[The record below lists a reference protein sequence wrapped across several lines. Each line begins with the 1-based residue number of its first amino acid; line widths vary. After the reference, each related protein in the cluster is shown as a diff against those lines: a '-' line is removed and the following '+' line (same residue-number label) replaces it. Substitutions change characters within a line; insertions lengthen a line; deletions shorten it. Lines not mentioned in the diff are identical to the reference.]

1 VAGAPG
7 VEPGI
12 TGSKPGALPLGYA
25 PIPLTPMRKPSSR
38 HSPYMASGALRTSIG
53 GWGQRMGVPKAPRGL
68 GPLPHASHP
77 EQALLRGSAGPSIYV
92 RLQPSGVWRSLVAH
106 LVRDEGV
113 AGSNPATPTT
123 VSRNKVNDLKNSGR
137 GSRVAPAPGSA
148 PETVVTAPGEIETSA
163 PSRSRDRGATGKLQ
177 IDATTRNG
185 DCLKEGVRE
194 GCRASERDQ
203 ESQERAE
210 RPAHPSNQLVAQLN
224 ERWRVVDDPLQWKL
238 QRKKGNARKKNSG
251 WQDRSFCRTRDGL
264 LRCVREYCGEVDV
277 DALAKLN
284 KLPVWHLDW
293 DRTNLDV
300 PETDHAQSDRQSE
313 PLAAKALE
321 VPDADE

>member
-1 VAGAPG
+1 
-7 VEPGI
+7 
-12 TGSKPGALPLGYA
+12 
-25 PIPLTPMRKPSSR
+25 
-38 HSPYMASGALRTSIG
+38 
-53 GWGQRMGVPKAPRGL
+53 MGVPKAPRGL
-68 GPLPHASHP
+68 GPLPHAGHP

-177 IDATTRNG
+177 IDAATRNG
-185 DCLKEGVRE
+185 DCVKEGVRE
-194 GCRASERDQ
+194 RSPASEMDREHQD
-203 ESQERAE
+203 RAE
-210 RPAHPSNQLVAQLN
+210 CAAHPSKQLVAQLN
-224 ERWRVVDDPLQWKL
+224 ANWRVVDDPLQWKL

-264 LRCVREYCGEVDV
+264 LRCVREYCGDV
-277 DALAKLN
+277 EPSARARLAALPDYHAMQ
-284 KLPVWHLDW
+284 
-293 DRTNLDV
+293 NLDV
-300 PETDHAQSDRQSE
+300 HGTDHAQSDRQSE